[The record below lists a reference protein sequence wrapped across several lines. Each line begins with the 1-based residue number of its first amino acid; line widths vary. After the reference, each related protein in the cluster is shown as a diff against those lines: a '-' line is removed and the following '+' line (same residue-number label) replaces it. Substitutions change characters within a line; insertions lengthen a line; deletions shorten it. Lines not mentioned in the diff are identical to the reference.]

1 MKQKKEK
8 KEKSQ
13 EQKER
18 EKIVKSRKQEK
29 EREGEEPTWIG
40 NRIAPLHIGE
50 LGHLVGE
57 CRERRG
63 RPHAREAGRGRI
75 LSSTQSK
82 YQTPMMWKRVK
93 QQTSRVTLI
102 LCRESCFN
110 ICSSVQLDS
119 KCLRKHSVNSFQEK
133 WTHTHTH
140 THEEPEVLLHSIS
153 GGDFP
158 ASPVVRTPH
167 FHCREHWFDPWPGW
181 GAKIPYASRHS
192 QTKNKAPPPKKPQEA
207 KCLKCCVWVRVN

>member
-29 EREGEEPTWIG
+29 EREGEEPTWRG

-75 LSSTQSK
+75 WEEAEHGK
-82 YQTPMMWKRVK
+82 KKRK
-93 QQTSRVTLI
+93 NIWAGQILI
-102 LCRESCFN
+102 
-110 ICSSVQLDS
+110 
-119 KCLRKHSVNSFQEK
+119 
-133 WTHTHTH
+133 
-140 THEEPEVLLHSIS
+140 
-153 GGDFP
+153 P
-158 ASPVVRTPH
+158 AH
-167 FHCREHWFDPWPGW
+167 G
-181 GAKIPYASRHS
+181 
-192 QTKNKAPPPKKPQEA
+192 
-207 KCLKCCVWVRVN
+207 